1 MIKETYNLVRQENIF
16 ANYLKVYSKQNKK
29 DISKKILQN
38 SINLYSELFLMWTY
52 QPHLNEINPW

>member
-29 DISKKILQN
+29 DISKKIL
-38 SINLYSELFLMWTY
+38 
-52 QPHLNEINPW
+52 